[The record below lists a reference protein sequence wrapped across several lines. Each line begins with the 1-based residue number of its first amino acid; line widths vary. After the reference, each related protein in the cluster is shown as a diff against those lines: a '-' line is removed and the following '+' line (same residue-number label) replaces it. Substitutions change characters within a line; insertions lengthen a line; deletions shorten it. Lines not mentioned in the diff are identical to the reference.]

1 MKVLFIA
8 IVIFGLSIGAAV
20 AENSDSIKR
29 CAALKTDAVRL
40 ACFDHIAKGGSGTV
54 TESNDEN
61 DFVAS
66 APVAH
71 SNWDV
76 RFDTSQVDDTRKVF
90 LSSRALD
97 MSSGRYGNKTRFTL
111 MIACRENKTNFWIHF
126 GGHFMSD
133 YQHGRVTYRID
144 KNPAQRKRLR
154 ESNNNESLGLW
165 NGGAAIPFIKALFG
179 AERLFVQATPHSE
192 SSVEAEFDI
201 SGLESAIKPLRE
213 SCHW

>member
-1 MKVLFIA
+1 MRTLFLA
-8 IVIFGLSIGAAV
+8 ITIFGLLFGAAI

-29 CAALKTDAVRL
+29 CNALKTDAVRR
-40 ACFDHIAKGGSGTV
+40 ACFDHIAKGSSV
-54 TESNDEN
+54 PE
-61 DFVAS
+61 VQ
-66 APVAH
+66 
-71 SNWDV
+71 SNWVV
-76 RFDTSQVDDTRKVF
+76 RFDTSKVDDTRTVI
-90 LSSRALD
+90 LSTQALEI
-97 MSSGRYGNKTRFTL
+97 SSGRYGNISRFTL
-111 MIACRENKTNFWIHF
+111 MIACRENTTNLWIHF

-144 KNPAQRKRLR
+144 QNPAKRKRLR

-179 AERLFVQATPHSE
+179 AGRLYVQATPHSE

-201 SGLESAIKPLRE
+201 SGLEDAIKPLRE